1 MQGVKGTGCEGCR
14 CVRGVGAAED
24 ARGVGGVRG
33 AAGVYTIHWIPS
45 SAIEIMSNI
54 HSPAV

>member
-1 MQGVKGTGCEGCR
+1 M
-14 CVRGVGAAED
+14 RGVGAAED

-33 AAGVYTIHWIPS
+33 AMGVYTTHWIQS
-45 SAIEIMSNI
+45 SAFEIMSNI